1 MADWKVVRSTTPWS
15 AIAWPS
21 VLKAVCS
28 SCCRAVLS
36 GVGVYLLVVPNTVGK
51 TFSARACPGMPCAHF
66 PQVHANGSA
75 DRNFLAHLMWECV
88 MSAIDF
94 RLLCVTRVLPSV
106 ISMTALLLRAAG
118 VHEERTAWR
127 SRVRTLPQCSSE
139 DCCSCSFHSRFGWKL
154 SWRFSR
160 VRTRDWARAGS
171 TACCDS
177 RQSASRCP
185 MSLNLGGACAC
196 GTKSFAVESFSTS

>member
-1 MADWKVVRSTTPWS
+1 MVCHRLAQCFESCLQL
-15 AIAWPS
+15 
-21 VLKAVCS
+21 VLQGSFIWCGSLFTRGTKHCREDIFSPGLPRHA
-28 SCCRAVLS
+28 SCAFPAGTREWFRGPELL
-36 GVGVYLLVVPNTVGK
+36 GPLDVGVRHV
-51 TFSARACPGMPCAHF
+51 
-66 PQVHANGSA
+66 
-75 DRNFLAHLMWECV
+75 RNRLPLAL
-88 MSAIDF
+88 
-94 RLLCVTRVLPSV
+94 RNRTRVLPSV

-118 VHEERTAWR
+118 VREERTAWR

-185 MSLNLGGACAC
+185 VSLNLGGARAC
-196 GTKSFAVESFSTS
+196 GTNSFAVESLFTS